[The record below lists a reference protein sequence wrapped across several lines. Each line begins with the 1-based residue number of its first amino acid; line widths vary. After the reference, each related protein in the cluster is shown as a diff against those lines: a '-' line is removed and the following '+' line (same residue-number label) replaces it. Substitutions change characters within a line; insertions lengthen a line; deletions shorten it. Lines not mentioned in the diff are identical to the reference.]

1 MYAVIETGGKQYRV
15 TPGEVLQ
22 IERLD
27 RPVGASV
34 EFDRVLAVGGDQGLV
49 VGAPVVARARVAAEV
64 VAQTRGPKVIAF
76 KKKRRKNHR
85 KTRGHRQELTTI
97 KITQIAAA

>member
-22 IERLD
+22 VERLEH
-27 RPVGASV
+27 PVGAVV
-34 EFDRVLAVGGDQGLV
+34 EFDRVLAVANDQGLL
-49 VGAPVVARARVAAEV
+49 VGTPLVACARVSAEV
-64 VAQTRGPKVIAF
+64 VAQSRARKVIAF
-76 KKKRRKNHR
+76 KKKRRKNYR
-85 KTRGHRQELTTI
+85 RTKGHRQQMTTV

>member
-15 TPGEVLQ
+15 TPGELLQ
-22 IERLD
+22 VERLD
-27 RPVGASV
+27 RPVGSVV

-49 VGAPVVARARVAAEV
+49 VGVPHVERARVSAEV
-64 VAQTRGPKVIAF
+64 IAQSRGKKVIAF
-76 KKKRRKNHR
+76 KKRRRKNSR
-85 KTRGHRQELTTI
+85 RTRGHRQELTTI

>member
-1 MYAVIETGGKQYRV
+1 MYAVVKTGGKQYRV
-15 TPGEVLQ
+15 TPGELVQ

-27 RPVGASV
+27 QPVGAVV

-49 VGAPVVARARVAAEV
+49 VGVPRVERARVSAEII
-64 VAQTRGPKVIAF
+64 AQTRGKKVIAF
-76 KKKRRKNHR
+76 KKRRRKNSR
-85 KTRGHRQELTTI
+85 RTRGHRQYVTTI